1 VPESSNIE
9 IAHKLTEHRDAESAK
24 KSWQDLVVEIL
35 EAVLLG
41 VVAVATAWSAYNAAK
56 WDGHSAEL
64 YGRASTL
71 RVEADELVTLGGQQR
86 LLDVSTFNTW
96 IQARNEGN
104 QKLAALYVRR
114 FSTEFK
120 VAFDAWLKT
129 NPFSNPTA
137 PPGPSFMPEYRN
149 PQILQGAAANHEASR
164 IFDEGTA
171 ARKQSEEYTGTTVVL
186 ATVLFLV
193 ALSPRFRSR
202 RVRFALLLLTGG
214 LAVYALVTILGFPR
228 L

>member
-9 IAHKLTEHRDAESAK
+9 IAHRLTEHRDAESGK

-41 VVAVATAWSAYNAAK
+41 IVAVATAWSAYNAAK
-56 WDGHSAEL
+56 WDGHEAEL
-64 YGRASTL
+64 YAETSTR
-71 RVEADELVTLGGQQR
+71 RVEANELDTLGGQQR

-96 IQARNEGN
+96 IQARNKGRDE
-104 QKLAALYVRR
+104 LAALYVRR
-114 FSTEFK
+114 FSNEFK

-129 NPFSNPTA
+129 NPFSNPAA

-149 PQILQGAAANHEASR
+149 PQIMQGAAANREATR

-171 ARKQSEEYTGTTVVL
+171 ARKHSEQYTGTTVVL

-193 ALSPRFRSR
+193 ALSPRFQSR
-202 RVRFALLLLTGG
+202 RVRFGLLLLTGG
-214 LAVYALVTILGFPR
+214 LAVYALATILTFPR

>member
-9 IAHKLTEHRDAESAK
+9 IVERLAEHRDAESAK

-41 VVAVATAWSAYNAAK
+41 VVAVATAWSAFHAAK
-56 WDGHSAEL
+56 WDGHEAEL
-64 YGRASTL
+64 YAQASTL
-71 RVEADELVTLGGQQR
+71 RIEANELVTLGGQQR

-96 IQARNEGN
+96 IQAKNEGRDE
-104 QKLAALYVRR
+104 LAELYVRR
-114 FSTEFK
+114 FSNEFK

-129 NPFSNPTA
+129 DPFSNPTA

-149 PQILQGAAANHEASR
+149 PQILQGAATNHEASR

-193 ALSPRFRSR
+193 ALAPRFQSR
-202 RVRFALLLLTGG
+202 RVRFALLLLTGA